1 MWYLVQDRLAID
13 GLWFNFMPS
22 WWRGNYGLSFGERF
36 VFDPDY
42 RVDLHRFMARALH
55 ERLPE
60 LRIGSADPRPE
71 VILPDF
77 GNAVTPAL
85 AGCEVAYPED
95 NYPWNR
101 HLPPD
106 AIAWLTP
113 PEDIATAFP
122 YSEIARQVAYL
133 NDKLGKD
140 VRPSWKN
147 RGVLNDAAL
156 IGGPDFF
163 ADFAQGAPNARILL
177 DYSNRVLTTLIAR
190 NGRAAAPPEMAILT
204 NCVVMMVSPAAYR
217 SKLLA
222 FDQKAQVLAT
232 TTGQPFGIHHCGS
245 FERYAAA
252 YRAIPRIDWIEIGWG
267 SDIRTALEQF
277 PEATVQS
284 ILSAVFVA
292 SASRSEVREAVNT
305 ILETARGNWHRFRLT
320 MADVEFSTPDDN
332 LREIYACCK
341 EAK

>member
-1 MWYLVQDRLAID
+1 MWYLVQDRLNIG

-42 RVDLHRFMARALH
+42 RVELHRFMARALA

-60 LRIGSADPRPE
+60 LCIGSTDPQPQ

-77 GNAVTPAL
+77 ANVITPAL
-85 AGCEVAYPED
+85 AGCEVIYPED

-101 HLPPD
+101 HLALD
-106 AIAWLTP
+106 AIGRLTP
-113 PEDIATAFP
+113 PEDITAAFP

-133 NDKLGKD
+133 NGKLGQD

-156 IGGPDFF
+156 IGGTDFF
-163 ADFAQGAPNARILL
+163 ADFAEDAPTARHLVDYCNRIL
-177 DYSNRVLTTLIAR
+177 TALIVR
-190 NGRAAAPPEMAILT
+190 NGRAAVPTEMAILT
-204 NCVVMMVSPAAYR
+204 NCMVMMVSPRAYR
-217 SKLLA
+217 NKLVA
-222 FDQKAQVLAT
+222 FDRNAQALADA
-232 TTGQPFGIHHCGS
+232 TGQSFGIHHCGS
-245 FERYAAA
+245 FERYAAT
-252 YRAIPRIDWIEIGWG
+252 YRTIRRIDWIEIGWG
-267 SDIRTALEQF
+267 SDVRLTLDLF
-277 PEATVQS
+277 PEATVQY

-292 SASRSEVREAVNT
+292 SASRGEIRDTLGT
-305 ILETARGNWHRFRLT
+305 ILDAARGHWGRFRLS
-320 MADVEFSTPDDN
+320 MADVEYGTPDDN

-341 EAK
+341 ERL